1 MSGRQYLGRLV
12 GLLKAVRT
20 AGLAN
25 LGGDG
30 LLIEVQIGKVDLH
43 TVCLNHR
50 FIIITKN
57 KEQIS
62 INRFIKINPQTNRAP
77 IAVQRTQ
84 LCRFLAVNNCIRNQN
99 YSPIQFTLW
108 LHFIYLCFVSVNVW
122 GKACPCHG
130 ALV

>member
-1 MSGRQYLGRLV
+1 M
-12 GLLKAVRT
+12 GLLNAVRT

-30 LLIEVQIGKVDLH
+30 LLIEVQIGKADLH
-43 TVCLNHR
+43 TICLNHR
-50 FIIITKN
+50 FIFIIITKN

-62 INRFIKINPQTNRAP
+62 INRFIKINPQINRAP

-99 YSPIQFTLW
+99 YSPIQFTFGCIL
-108 LHFIYLCFVSVNVW
+108 FICVL
-122 GKACPCHG
+122 
-130 ALV
+130 